1 MTEQERPKPFSSAKN
16 KLIITKI
23 IVIYSGFFL
32 LLKLSVIF
40 QGGWVAANL
49 LIALPIVLLGLLGYY
64 FLKTNS
70 TNWVY
75 ALGSI
80 VIISAM
86 RFYEQDLIVWIYNAI
101 S

>member
-1 MTEQERPKPFSSAKN
+1 MSEQKPKPFSSERN

-32 LLKLSVIF
+32 LLKLSAIL

-49 LIALPIVLLGLLGYY
+49 LIASPIILLGLLGYY
-64 FLKTNS
+64 FLKTDKV
-70 TNWVY
+70 NWAY

-80 VIISAM
+80 VVISAM
-86 RFYEQDLIVWIYNAI
+86 RFYEQDLIVWIHNTI
-101 S
+101 

>member
-1 MTEQERPKPFSSAKN
+1 MTEEKPKPFSAEKN

-23 IVIYSGFFL
+23 VVIYSGFFL
-32 LLKLSVIF
+32 LLKLSAIF
-40 QGGWVAANL
+40 QGGWVLANL
-49 LIALPIVLLGLLGYY
+49 LVALPIVILGLLGYY
-64 FLKTNS
+64 FLKTNAA
-70 TNWVY
+70 NWIY

-86 RFYEQDLIVWIYNAI
+86 RFYEQDLIVWIQSAI

>member
-32 LLKLSVIF
+32 LLKLSAIF

-86 RFYEQDLIVWIYNAI
+86 RFYEQDLIVWIHNAI

>member
-1 MTEQERPKPFSSAKN
+1 MAEQEGPKPFTDKKN

-23 IVIYSGFFL
+23 IVIYSAFFL
-32 LLKLSVIF
+32 VLKLSAIF

-49 LIALPIVLLGLLGYY
+49 LVALPIVLLGLLGVY

-75 ALGSI
+75 AIGSI
-80 VIISAM
+80 IAVSAM
-86 RFYEQDLIVWIYNAI
+86 RYYEQDLILWLHSAL

>member
-1 MTEQERPKPFSSAKN
+1 MTEHKPKPFSSAKN

-86 RFYEQDLIVWIYNAI
+86 RFYEQDLIVWIHNAI

>member
-1 MTEQERPKPFSSAKN
+1 MTEQKPRPFSADKN

-32 LLKLSVIF
+32 LLKLSAIF

-49 LIALPIVLLGLLGYY
+49 LVALPIVLLGLLGYY

-75 ALGSI
+75 AIGSI
-80 VIISAM
+80 LAISAM
-86 RFYEQDLIVWIYNAI
+86 RYYEQDLTLWIHNLV